1 MPKERYAMP
10 RVREIRL
17 PGGYVQYLV
26 DGEMHYPVYGPPAEA
41 LSDAH
46 LRFLGVAL
54 PEFVDQ
60 PVISATVFV
69 NFREPAGLDLADPR
83 ASSLLFLLQSIS
95 FETIGDRTQIIVT
108 AIWNQHSRD
117 ISAGDRLWL
126 SQCSVSCH
134 LMVIGKPRKTAK
146 HSIAGLKTRRSP
158 KAGRELEIGK

>member
-26 DGEMHYPVYGPPAEA
+26 DGEMHYPVYGPPADA

-60 PVISATVFV
+60 PVISATVFA
-69 NFREPAGLDLADPR
+69 NIREPVGPDLADPTCIESVVP
-83 ASSLLFLLQSIS
+83 APVDL
-95 FETIGDRTQIIVT
+95 V
-108 AIWNQHSRD
+108 RD
-117 ISAGDRLWL
+117 HR
-126 SQCSVSCH
+126 
-134 LMVIGKPRKTAK
+134 
-146 HSIAGLKTRRSP
+146 
-158 KAGRELEIGK
+158 